1 MAADRDGEVLIVG
14 AGIGGLAAAL
24 ALAAR
29 GVRVRVLEAGPQPG
43 GKAGTVAHQ

>member
-1 MAADRDGEVLIVG
+1 MPAERGQEVLVLG

-29 GVRVRVLEAGPQPG
+29 CLPVRVIEAGPRPG
-43 GKAGTVAHQ
+43 GKAGTV